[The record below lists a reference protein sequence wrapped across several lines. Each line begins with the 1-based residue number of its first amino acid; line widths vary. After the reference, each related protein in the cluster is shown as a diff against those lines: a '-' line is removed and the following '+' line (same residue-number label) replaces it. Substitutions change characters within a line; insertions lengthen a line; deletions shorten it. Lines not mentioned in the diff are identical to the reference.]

1 LGLGSHLLLG
11 APTEEQRMYRD
22 SLHRVMA
29 ELATPEYLRHID
41 REAVYPYEVYNA
53 WVELGLF
60 RIGFPE
66 AYGGIGGDLTDLLL
80 ISQDLAY
87 WSYDLYTAYSV
98 PLYTAMTLLKIGSEA
113 QKTEFLPALMDGRI
127 RLSTSIS
134 EPSAGSDVSALRTTA
149 IQVEG
154 GWVLKGQKLWNTAAG
169 AKGNVLQV
177 LARTDTAVSPRKG
190 MSMFLVPND
199 SPGVQCRKLDMLGRR
214 ATGTYEVFFD
224 DVFVPEDRLV
234 GGLHQGWSGLLACLQ
249 TERLLTSAGYVG
261 SAQKVVDLA
270 LAYAKER
277 QQFGR
282 AIGEFQS
289 IGHMLAD
296 MQTEVDASRLLVQRA
311 AVILASGSDATR
323 EVSMAKLFGSETYAK
338 VSNQGMQVFG
348 AYGYSMEY
356 EMQRH
361 FRDARSTTVGAGS
374 SQMQRNAIAATMG
387 LRIGDHRYEAKR

>member
-1 LGLGSHLLLG
+1 MKMNYENHSLLG
-11 APTEEQRMYRD
+11 ALTEDQRMYRD
-22 SLHRVMA
+22 SLQRVMA
-29 ELATPEYLRHID
+29 ALATPEYLRAID
-41 REAVYPYEVYNA
+41 KEARYPYEIYDA

-80 ISQDLAY
+80 VSQDLAY
-87 WSYDLYTAYSV
+87 WSYDVYTAYSV
-98 PLYTAMTLLKIGSEA
+98 PLYTALTLLKIGSEE
-113 QKTEFLPALMDGRI
+113 QKQEFLPALMDGRI

-134 EPSAGSDVSALRTTA
+134 EPGAGSDVSALRTTA
-149 IQVEG
+149 TRVDG
-154 GWVLKGQKLWNTAAG
+154 GWVLNGQKLWNTAAG

-177 LARTDTAVSPRKG
+177 LARTDLEVSPRKG

-224 DVFVPEDRLV
+224 DVFVPEERLV
-234 GGLHQGWSGLLACLQ
+234 GGLNQGWSGLLACLQ

-270 LAYAKER
+270 LGYAKER
-277 QQFGR
+277 TQFGR
-282 AIGEFQS
+282 AIGEFQV

-296 MQTEVDASRLLVQRA
+296 MQTEVDASRLLVERA
-311 AVILASGSDATR
+311 ASVLLQGSDATR

-338 VSNQGMQVFG
+338 VANQGMQVFG

-356 EMQRH
+356 EIQQH

-387 LRIGDHRYEAKR
+387 LKMR

>member
-1 LGLGSHLLLG
+1 MTMHIESHSLLG
-11 APTEEQRMYRD
+11 APTEDQRMYRD
-22 SLHRVMA
+22 SLQRVMA
-29 ELATPEYLRHID
+29 ELATPEYLRRID
-41 REAVYPYEVYNA
+41 KDAVYPYEIYDA

-66 AYGGIGGDLTDLLL
+66 EYGGIGGDLTDLLL

-87 WSYDLYTAYSV
+87 WSYDVYTAYSV
-98 PLYTAMTLLKIGSEA
+98 PLYTALTLLKIGSEA
-113 QKTEFLPALMDGRI
+113 QKKEFLPALMEGRI

-134 EPSAGSDVSALRTTA
+134 EPSAGSDVSALRTIATP
-149 IQVEG
+149 VEG
-154 GWVLKGQKLWNTAAG
+154 GWVLNGQKLWNTAAG
-169 AKGNVLQV
+169 AERNVLQV
-177 LARTDTAVSPRKG
+177 LALTDRSTPPRKS

-199 SPGVQCRKLDMLGRR
+199 SPGLQYRKLDMLGRR

-224 DVFVPEDRLV
+224 DVFVPRERLV
-234 GGLHQGWSGLLACLQ
+234 GGFNEGWSGLLACLQ

-270 LAYAKER
+270 LAHAKER
-277 QQFGR
+277 EQFGR
-282 AIGEFQS
+282 PIGEFQVL
-289 IGHMLAD
+289 GHTLAD
-296 MQTEVDASRLLVQRA
+296 MQTEVDASRLLVERA
-311 AVILASGSDATR
+311 AAILLTGQDAIR

-338 VSNQGMQVFG
+338 VANQGMQIFG

-387 LRIGDHRYEAKR
+387 LKMR

>member
-1 LGLGSHLLLG
+1 MNFESHSLLG
-11 APTEEQRMYRD
+11 APTEDQRMYRD
-22 SLHRVMA
+22 SLQRVMA
-29 ELATPEYLRHID
+29 QLATPEYLREID
-41 REAVYPYEVYNA
+41 QEARYPYEIYDA
-53 WVELGLF
+53 WTELGLL

-87 WSYDLYTAYSV
+87 WSYDVYTAYSV
-98 PLYTAMTLLKIGSEA
+98 PLYTALTLLKIGSEA
-113 QKTEFLPALMDGRI
+113 QKQEFLPALMDGRI

-134 EPSAGSDVSALRTTA
+134 EPGAGSDVSALRTTA
-149 IQVEG
+149 KRVEG
-154 GWVLKGQKLWNTAAG
+154 GWVLNGQKLWNTAAG

-177 LARTDTAVSPRKG
+177 LARTDPDAPPRKG
-190 MSMFLVPND
+190 LSMFLVPND
-199 SPGVQCRKLDMLGRR
+199 TAGVQCRKLDMLGRR

-224 DVFVPEDRLV
+224 DVFVPEARLV
-234 GGLHQGWSGLLACLQ
+234 GGLNQGWSGLLACLQ

-261 SAQKVVDLA
+261 SAQKVVDIS

-277 QQFGR
+277 EQFGR
-282 AIGEFQS
+282 AIGEFQV

-296 MQTEVDASRLLVQRA
+296 MQTEVDAARLLVERA
-311 AVILASGSDATR
+311 AAVLMQGSDATR

-356 EMQRH
+356 EIQRH

-387 LRIGDHRYEAKR
+387 LKMR

>member
-1 LGLGSHLLLG
+1 MHFESHSLLG
-11 APTEEQRMYRD
+11 APTEDQRMYRD
-22 SLHRVMA
+22 SIQRVMA
-29 ELATPEYLRHID
+29 ELATPEYLRRID
-41 REAVYPYEVYNA
+41 QEAVYPYEIYDA

-66 AYGGIGGDLTDLLL
+66 EYGGIGGDLTDLLL

-87 WSYDLYTAYSV
+87 WSYDVYTAYSV
-98 PLYTAMTLLKIGSEA
+98 PLYTALTLLKIGSEA
-113 QKTEFLPALMDGRI
+113 QKKEFLPALMEGRI

-149 IQVEG
+149 TRVDG
-154 GWVLKGQKLWNTAAG
+154 GWMLNGQKLWNTAAG

-177 LARTDTAVSPRKG
+177 LARTDPGTSPRKG

-199 SPGVQCRKLDMLGRR
+199 TPGVQCRKLDMLGRR

-224 DVFVPEDRLV
+224 DVFVAQERLV
-234 GGLHQGWSGLLACLQ
+234 GGLNEGWGGMLACLQ

-261 SAQKVVDLA
+261 SAQKVVDLS
-270 LAYAKER
+270 LAYGKDRE
-277 QQFGR
+277 QFGR
-282 AIGEFQS
+282 PIGEFQVL
-289 IGHMLAD
+289 GHMLAD
-296 MQTEVDASRLLVQRA
+296 MQTEVDASRLLVERA
-311 AVILASGSDATR
+311 AAILMTGRDAIR

-338 VSNQGMQVFG
+338 VSNQGMQIFG

-387 LRIGDHRYEAKR
+387 LKMR

>member
-1 LGLGSHLLLG
+1 MNMHFENHSLLG
-11 APTEEQRMYRD
+11 APTEDQRMYRD
-22 SLHRVMA
+22 SLQRVMA
-29 ELATPEYLRHID
+29 ELATPEYLRRID
-41 REAVYPYEVYNA
+41 QEGLYPYEIYDA
-53 WVELGLF
+53 WTELGLF
-60 RIGFPE
+60 RVGFPE
-66 AYGGIGGDLTDLLL
+66 AYGGIGGDLSDLLL

-87 WSYDLYTAYSV
+87 WSYDVYTAYSV

-113 QKTEFLPALMDGRI
+113 QKQEFLPALMDGRI

-149 IQVEG
+149 TRVEG
-154 GWVLKGQKLWNTAAG
+154 GWVLNGQKLWNTAAG
-169 AKGNVLQV
+169 AKDNVLQV
-177 LARTDTAVSPRKG
+177 LARTDSKASPRKG
-190 MSMFLVPND
+190 MSMFLVPNET
-199 SPGVQCRKLDMLGRR
+199 PGVQCRKLDMLGRR

-224 DVFVPEDRLV
+224 DVFVPEERLV
-234 GGLHQGWSGLLACLQ
+234 GGLNEGWSRLLACLQ

-270 LAYAKER
+270 LGYSKER
-277 QQFGR
+277 EQFGR
-282 AIGEFQS
+282 AIGEFQV

-296 MQTEVDASRLLVQRA
+296 MQTEVDAARLLVERA
-311 AVILASGSDATR
+311 ASILLTGRDATR

-356 EMQRH
+356 EIQRH

-387 LRIGDHRYEAKR
+387 LKMR

>member
-1 LGLGSHLLLG
+1 MNFESHSLLG
-11 APTEEQRMYRD
+11 APTEDQRMYRD
-22 SLHRVMA
+22 SLQRVMA
-29 ELATPEYLRHID
+29 QLATPEYLRAID
-41 REAVYPYEVYNA
+41 QEARYPYEIYDA
-53 WVELGLF
+53 WTELGLL

-87 WSYDLYTAYSV
+87 WSYDVYTAYSV
-98 PLYTAMTLLKIGSEA
+98 PLYTALTLLKIGSEA
-113 QKTEFLPALMDGRI
+113 QKQEFLPALMDGRI

-134 EPSAGSDVSALRTTA
+134 EPGAGSDVSALRTTA
-149 IQVEG
+149 KRVEG
-154 GWVLKGQKLWNTAAG
+154 GWVLNGQKLWNTAAG

-177 LARTDTAVSPRKG
+177 LARTDPDAPPRKG
-190 MSMFLVPND
+190 LSMFLVPND
-199 SPGVQCRKLDMLGRR
+199 SAGVQCRKLDMLGRR

-224 DVFVPEDRLV
+224 DVFVPEACLV
-234 GGLHQGWSGLLACLQ
+234 GGLNEGWKGLLACLQ

-261 SAQKVVDLA
+261 SAQKVVDIS

-277 QQFGR
+277 EQFGR
-282 AIGEFQS
+282 AIGEFQA

-296 MQTEVDASRLLVQRA
+296 MQTEVDAARLLVERA
-311 AVILASGSDATR
+311 AAVLMQGSDATR

-348 AYGYSMEY
+348 AYGYNMEY
-356 EMQRH
+356 EIQRH

-374 SQMQRNAIAATMG
+374 SQMQRNTIAATMG
-387 LRIGDHRYEAKR
+387 LKMR

>member
-1 LGLGSHLLLG
+1 MDFESHSLLG
-11 APTEEQRMYRD
+11 APTEDQRMYRD
-22 SLHRVMA
+22 SLQRVMA
-29 ELATPEYLRHID
+29 QLATPEYLRAID
-41 REAVYPYEVYNA
+41 QEARYPYEIYDA
-53 WVELGLF
+53 WTELGLL

-87 WSYDLYTAYSV
+87 WSYDVYTAYSV
-98 PLYTAMTLLKIGSEA
+98 PLYTALTLLKIGSEA
-113 QKTEFLPALMDGRI
+113 QKQEFLPALMDGRI

-134 EPSAGSDVSALRTTA
+134 EPGAGSDVSALRTTA
-149 IQVEG
+149 KRVEG
-154 GWVLKGQKLWNTAAG
+154 GWVLNGQKLWNTAAG

-177 LARTDTAVSPRKG
+177 LARTDLDAAPRKG
-190 MSMFLVPND
+190 LSMFLVPND
-199 SPGVQCRKLDMLGRR
+199 SAGVQCRKLDMLGRR

-224 DVFVPEDRLV
+224 DVFVPDSRLV
-234 GGLHQGWSGLLACLQ
+234 GGLNQGWAGLLACLQ

-261 SAQKVVDLA
+261 SAQKVVDIS

-277 QQFGR
+277 EQFGR
-282 AIGEFQS
+282 AIGEFQV

-296 MQTEVDASRLLVQRA
+296 MQTEVDAARLLVQRA
-311 AVILASGSDATR
+311 AAVLMQGNDATR

-338 VSNQGMQVFG
+338 VANQGMQVFG

-356 EMQRH
+356 EIQRH

-387 LRIGDHRYEAKR
+387 LKMR